1 MDSAQNQFHELS
13 FYTMAH
19 GDKRFIHQHAVD
31 AFAVQT
37 ADENTKPIKFFYG
50 LAGLYL
56 LIEKQ
61 FTGREVQQMHV
72 LMSQSKKPWPQIHLP
87 VDRGAIRVENVLS
100 TEPGEA
106 RDEMIYNWC
115 ESVWLAFANYHETMA
130 EWMQEY
136 LQQGKTRKLQ

>member
-1 MDSAQNQFHELS
+1 MDLAQNQFHELS

-72 LMSQSKKPWPQIHLP
+72 LMSQSKKPWPQIDMP
-87 VDRGAIRVENVLS
+87 INRGAIRVEDVLAA
-100 TEPGEA
+100 EPGEA
-106 RDEMIYNWC
+106 RDEMIYKWC
-115 ESVWLAFANYHETMA
+115 ESVWPTFAESREIMS
-130 EWMQEY
+130 EWMQDY
-136 LQQGKTRKLQ
+136 LQQWKNRKAR